1 MVATEEAFKTSLGHC
16 GGGEGGTETVLLR
29 GRGDSAG
36 IIT

>member
-1 MVATEEAFKTSLGHC
+1 MVLTETAFETSLGHC
-16 GGGEGGTETVLLR
+16 GGGEGGTETVLLK